1 MIPSKKRPAYGNLG
15 LIPPRQHLLFWP
27 LKMLQ
32 YVWGRESGA
41 DFLFSNSICT
51 YISFE
56 LIEK

>member
-41 DFLFSNSICT
+41 DFLLSVCT